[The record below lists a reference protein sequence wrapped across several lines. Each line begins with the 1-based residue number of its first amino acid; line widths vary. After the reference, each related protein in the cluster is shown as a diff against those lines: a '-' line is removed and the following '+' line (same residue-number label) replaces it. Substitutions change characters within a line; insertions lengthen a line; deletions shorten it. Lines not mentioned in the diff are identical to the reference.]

1 MSDLWTQTNLYL
13 LGAIV
18 LLALSSVITRTVYFI
33 FGDYVP
39 LSESMRRALR
49 YTPGAA
55 LAAILPAIDSHA
67 AFGAIMGAVFVAST
81 RADLPGWQRLL
92 AFLFSALCGYGGAGE
107 FIARDWAK
115 QSFFPAMLVALTIVP
130 VALRLMTLAP
140 EFDASRVRGALAAL
154 FGGNAK

>member
-1 MSDLWTQTNLYL
+1 MAEPSTATAVGVTL
-13 LGAIV
+13 V
-18 LLALSSVITRTVYFI
+18 S
-33 FGDYVP
+33 
-39 LSESMRRALR
+39 
-49 YTPGAA
+49 GAA
-55 LAAILPAIDSHA
+55 LASVLPHIDANA

-130 VALRLMTLAP
+130 VALKLMAVGP
-140 EFDASRVRGALAAL
+140 EFELGRLRGALAAL